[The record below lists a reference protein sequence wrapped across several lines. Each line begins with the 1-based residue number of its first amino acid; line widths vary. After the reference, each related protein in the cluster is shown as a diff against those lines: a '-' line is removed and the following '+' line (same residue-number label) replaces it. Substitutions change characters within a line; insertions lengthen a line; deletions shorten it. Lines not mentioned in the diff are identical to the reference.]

1 MILTVSDDP
10 EFQICHEVIVD
21 NDATLSTFLN
31 ECVNNMKDYRN
42 ISLTDLLVV
51 INGKKI
57 IPGNKNLNEKLLN
70 LGFSNADLV
79 LVQKKPSHLVPSTS
93 KQNDRTNIIADLVK
107 AIKVPSHSKL
117 NPNQVI
123 ARKHNLLESD
133 IAAHSGMRILA
144 QKLSRNG
151 LDYTSLPCLVYV
163 NVILVFMAQ
172 FLYSSSLILFFH
184 YKNEVLTELTFAK
197 SRALL
202 VIGANQ
208 IKWRMLRQEE
218 EGTYNHVQI

>member
-1 MILTVSDDP
+1 
-10 EFQICHEVIVD
+10 
-21 NDATLSTFLN
+21 
-31 ECVNNMKDYRN
+31 
-42 ISLTDLLVV
+42 
-51 INGKKI
+51 
-57 IPGNKNLNEKLLN
+57 
-70 LGFSNADLV
+70 
-79 LVQKKPSHLVPSTS
+79 
-93 KQNDRTNIIADLVK
+93 
-107 AIKVPSHSKL
+107 
-117 NPNQVI
+117 
-123 ARKHNLLESD
+123 
-133 IAAHSGMRILA
+133 MRILA